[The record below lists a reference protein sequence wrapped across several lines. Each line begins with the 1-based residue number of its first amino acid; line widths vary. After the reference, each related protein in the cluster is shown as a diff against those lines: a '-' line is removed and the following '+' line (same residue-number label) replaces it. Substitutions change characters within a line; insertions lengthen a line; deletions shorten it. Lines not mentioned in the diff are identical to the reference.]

1 MSGGPATRPSPP
13 FDALTFDHNN
23 VPKERR
29 AVWARNPSIA
39 VDDPGAPTKHDAKS
53 AYEYYRRMRATKV
66 SRAVFALGKNP
77 YPGLHDH
84 RHVSA
89 LQTNTSKYNP
99 TLPWM
104 GKDPVL
110 RYIS

>member
-1 MSGGPATRPSPP
+1 MSGGPANQPSTP
-13 FDALTFDHNN
+13 FNALTFDHN
-23 VPKERR
+23 VIPPGIR
-29 AVWARNPSIA
+29 AQWARNPSIV
-39 VDDPGAPTKHDAKS
+39 VDDSGAPTEQDAKS

-84 RHVSA
+84 RHVSE
-89 LQTNTSKYNP
+89 LQTDTSKYHP